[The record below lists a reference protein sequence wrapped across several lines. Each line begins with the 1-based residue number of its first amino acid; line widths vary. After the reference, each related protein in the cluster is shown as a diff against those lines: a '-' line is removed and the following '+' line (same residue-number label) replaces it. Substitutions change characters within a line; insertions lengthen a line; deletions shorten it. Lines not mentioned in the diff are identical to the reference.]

1 MSSDN
6 VSCCRSP
13 NCLLKFVV
21 LGTCYAPG
29 SRSQAT
35 ATSGLGCAGDLCG
48 SCLHMA
54 PCSGVHANRQT
65 DMFEFINLFAVT

>member
-48 SCLHMA
+48 PCLHMG
-54 PCSGVHANRQT
+54 P
-65 DMFEFINLFAVT
+65 LFRGACESPPLILFTYLP